1 MRTVIDLDLFRPS
14 LELTMSKTFP
24 VPPAPPH
31 NEGKTIAAWLLT
43 AGTVLGFTVACL
55 GLVFANTAVMI
66 AGAAVI
72 ILAIA
77 GSVAL
82 RAAGMGQKPKRV

>member
-14 LELTMSKTFP
+14 LELTMSKIP

>member
-1 MRTVIDLDLFRPS
+1 
-14 LELTMSKTFP
+14 MSKTFS

-43 AGTVLGFTVACL
+43 FASVIGFTVVCL
-55 GLVFANTAVMI
+55 GLVFASTPILI

-72 ILAIA
+72 ALGAV
-77 GSVAL
+77 GSIAL
-82 RAAGMGQKPKRV
+82 RAAGMGQKPKRA